1 MNKKTGVIACIGVF
15 VIIMIMLFSR
25 SCSIRRN
32 EMISETNQI
41 DENGNIIGT
50 SGDSDSNLDE
60 NNDED
65 LGQVDYND
73 YEEVGSL
80 DSSYDENSNDSSPNG
95 VSEGQKAVDSTEGK
109 SKGSTNVGNVKD
121 SEEKK
126 YEISLKKALK
136 VTVVKSGSCEATVT
150 GKNVYLT
157 DENVYSYCLKLD
169 FTMEDGIETSID
181 YLCSVF
187 TWNYVN
193 TGDVVTL
200 KYGVDADGNLLVT
213 SLMNSLGTEF

>member
-1 MNKKTGVIACIGVF
+1 MNKRTGVIACIGVF
-15 VIIMIMLFSR
+15 IIIMVMLFSR

-41 DENGNIIGT
+41 DDNGNIIAEEDG
-50 SGDSDSNLDE
+50 SSDLGQ
-60 NNDED
+60 D
-65 LGQVDYND
+65 LGQVEYND
-73 YEEVGSL
+73 SEEVGSL
-80 DSSYDENSNDSSPNG
+80 DTSDNDEFVEENSENKVQEN
-95 VSEGQKAVDSTEGK
+95 QKNADSTE
-109 SKGSTNVGNVKD
+109 KGSKDNTAVGSSTD
-121 SEEKK
+121 SKEKK
-126 YEISLKKALK
+126 YEISLKKVSK
-136 VTVVKSGSCEATVT
+136 VTIVKSGSCEATIT

-193 TGDVVTL
+193 TGDTVTV
-200 KYGVDADGNLLVT
+200 KYGLDADGNLLVT
-213 SLMNSLGTEF
+213 SLMNSMGTEF

>member
-1 MNKKTGVIACIGVF
+1 MNKRTGVIACIGVF
-15 VIIMIMLFSR
+15 IIIMVMLFSR

-32 EMISETNQI
+32 EMISETNPI
-41 DENGNIIGT
+41 DDNGNIIDEEEG
-50 SGDSDSNLDE
+50 SSDLGQ
-60 NNDED
+60 D
-65 LGQVDYND
+65 LGQVEYDD
-73 YEEVGSL
+73 SEEVGSL
-80 DSSYDENSNDSSPNG
+80 DASDNDGFVEENSENEVQGN
-95 VSEGQKAVDSTEGK
+95 QKNADNTEK
-109 SKGSTNVGNVKD
+109 ESKGNTAVGSQTD

-126 YEISLKKALK
+126 YEISLKKASK
-136 VTVVKSGSCEATVT
+136 VTIVKSGSCEATIT

-193 TGDVVTL
+193 TGDTVTV
-200 KYGVDADGNLLVT
+200 KYGLDADGNLLVT
-213 SLMNSLGTEF
+213 SLMNAMGTEF

>member
-1 MNKKTGVIACIGVF
+1 MNKRTGIIACIGVF
-15 VIIMIMLFSR
+15 IIIMIMLFSR

-32 EMISETNQI
+32 EMISETNKI

-50 SGDSDSNLDE
+50 NDDEE

-65 LGQVDYND
+65 LGQIDYND
-73 YEEVGSL
+73 SEEVGSL
-80 DSSYDENSNDSSPNG
+80 DSSYDENMNDSSTNG
-95 VSEGQKAVDSTEGK
+95 VSEGQKTADSTEDK
-109 SKGSTNVGNVKD
+109 SRDSTNVGNTKD

-126 YEISLKKALK
+126 YEISLKKASK
-136 VTVVKSGSCEATVT
+136 VTIVKSGSCEATVT

>member
-1 MNKKTGVIACIGVF
+1 MNKRTGIIACIVVF
-15 VIIMIMLFSR
+15 IIIMIMLFSR

-32 EMISETNQI
+32 EMISETNKI

-50 SGDSDSNLDE
+50 SDDEE

-73 YEEVGSL
+73 SEEVGSL
-80 DSSYDENSNDSSPNG
+80 DSSYDENMNDSSTNG
-95 VSEGQKAVDSTEGK
+95 VSEGQKTADSTEDK
-109 SKGSTNVGNVKD
+109 SKDSTNVGNTKD

-126 YEISLKKALK
+126 YEISLKKASK
-136 VTVVKSGSCEATVT
+136 VTVVKSGSCEATVS

>member
-1 MNKKTGVIACIGVF
+1 MNKRTGIIACIGVF
-15 VIIMIMLFSR
+15 IIIMIMLFSR

-32 EMISETNQI
+32 EMISETNKI

-50 SGDSDSNLDE
+50 SDDEE

-73 YEEVGSL
+73 SEEVGSL
-80 DSSYDENSNDSSPNG
+80 DSSYDENMNDSSTNG
-95 VSEGQKAVDSTEGK
+95 VSEGQKTADSTEDK
-109 SKGSTNVGNVKD
+109 SKDSTNVGNTKD

-126 YEISLKKALK
+126 YEISLKKASK

>member
-1 MNKKTGVIACIGVF
+1 MNKRTGVIACIGVF
-15 VIIMIMLFSR
+15 IIIMVMLFSR

-41 DENGNIIGT
+41 DDNGNIIAEEDG
-50 SGDSDSNLDE
+50 SSDLGQ
-60 NNDED
+60 D
-65 LGQVDYND
+65 LGQVEYDD
-73 YEEVGSL
+73 SEEVGSL
-80 DSSYDENSNDSSPNG
+80 DTSDNDKFVEENSENKVQEN
-95 VSEGQKAVDSTEGK
+95 QKNADSTE
-109 SKGSTNVGNVKD
+109 KGSKDNTAVGSPTD
-121 SEEKK
+121 SKEKK
-126 YEISLKKALK
+126 YEISLKKASK
-136 VTVVKSGSCEATVT
+136 VTIVKSGSCEATIT

-193 TGDVVTL
+193 TGDTVTV
-200 KYGVDADGNLLVT
+200 KYGLDADGNLLVT
-213 SLMNSLGTEF
+213 SLMNSIGTEF

>member
-1 MNKKTGVIACIGVF
+1 MNKRTGVIACIGVF
-15 VIIMIMLFSR
+15 IIIMVMLFSR

-41 DENGNIIGT
+41 DDNGNIIAEEDG
-50 SGDSDSNLDE
+50 SSDLGQ
-60 NNDED
+60 D
-65 LGQVDYND
+65 LGQVEYDD
-73 YEEVGSL
+73 SEEVGSL
-80 DSSYDENSNDSSPNG
+80 DTSDNDKFIEENSENKVQEN
-95 VSEGQKAVDSTEGK
+95 QKNADSTE
-109 SKGSTNVGNVKD
+109 KGSKDNTAVGSHTD
-121 SEEKK
+121 SKEKK
-126 YEISLKKALK
+126 YEISLKKASK
-136 VTVVKSGSCEATVT
+136 VTIVKSGSCEATIT

-193 TGDVVTL
+193 TGDTVTV
-200 KYGVDADGNLLVT
+200 KYGLDADGNLLVT
-213 SLMNSLGTEF
+213 SLMNSIGTEF

>member
-1 MNKKTGVIACIGVF
+1 MNKRTGVIACIGVF
-15 VIIMIMLFSR
+15 IIIMVMLFSR

-41 DENGNIIGT
+41 DDNGNIIAEEDG
-50 SGDSDSNLDE
+50 SSDLGQ
-60 NNDED
+60 D
-65 LGQVDYND
+65 LGQVEYDD
-73 YEEVGSL
+73 SEEVGSL
-80 DSSYDENSNDSSPNG
+80 DTSDNDEFVEENSENKVQEN
-95 VSEGQKAVDSTEGK
+95 QKNVDSTE
-109 SKGSTNVGNVKD
+109 KGSKDNTAVGSSTD
-121 SEEKK
+121 SKEKK
-126 YEISLKKALK
+126 YEISLKKASK
-136 VTVVKSGSCEATVT
+136 VTIVKSGSCEATIT

-193 TGDVVTL
+193 TGDTVTV
-200 KYGVDADGNLLVT
+200 KYGLDADGNLLVT
-213 SLMNSLGTEF
+213 SLMNSMGTEF

>member
-1 MNKKTGVIACIGVF
+1 
-15 VIIMIMLFSR
+15 
-25 SCSIRRN
+25 
-32 EMISETNQI
+32 MISETNHI

-50 SGDSDSNLDE
+50 NDDEE

-65 LGQVDYND
+65 LGQIDYND
-73 YEEVGSL
+73 SEEVGSL
-80 DSSYDENSNDSSPNG
+80 DSSYDENMNDSSTNG

-109 SKGSTNVGNVKD
+109 SKGSTNAGSAKD

-126 YEISLKKALK
+126 YEISLKKASK

>member
-41 DENGNIIGT
+41 DENGNIIET
-50 SGDSDSNLDE
+50 SGNSDGNLDE

-80 DSSYDENSNDSSPNG
+80 DSYDENSNDNSTNG
-95 VSEGQKAVDSTEGK
+95 VSEGQKTEDSTEGK
-109 SKGSTNVGNVKD
+109 SKDSTNVGNTKD
-121 SEEKK
+121 SEGKK
-126 YEISLKKALK
+126 YEISLKKASK
-136 VTVVKSGSCEATVT
+136 VTVVKSGSCEATVI

-193 TGDVVTL
+193 TGDVVIL

>member
-1 MNKKTGVIACIGVF
+1 MNKRTGVIACIGVF
-15 VIIMIMLFSR
+15 IIIMVMLFSR

-41 DENGNIIGT
+41 DDNGNIIAEEDG
-50 SGDSDSNLDE
+50 SSDLGQ
-60 NNDED
+60 D
-65 LGQVDYND
+65 LGQVEYDD
-73 YEEVGSL
+73 SEEVGSL
-80 DSSYDENSNDSSPNG
+80 DTSDNDEFVEENSENKVQEN
-95 VSEGQKAVDSTEGK
+95 QKNVDSTE
-109 SKGSTNVGNVKD
+109 KGSKDNTAVGSNTD
-121 SEEKK
+121 SKEKK
-126 YEISLKKALK
+126 YEISLKKASK
-136 VTVVKSGSCEATVT
+136 VTIVKSGSCEATIT

-193 TGDVVTL
+193 TGDTVTV
-200 KYGVDADGNLLVT
+200 KYGLDADGNLLVT
-213 SLMNSLGTEF
+213 SLMNSMGTEF